1 MEIMSVTVGNRSVRG
16 FELAC
21 SFALASVLVGI
32 TWIITSLGG
41 AVGIARADDWSYL
54 LTQFDFASTGQF
66 VLNNWAVT
74 MLIGQTLLAAPV
86 VAIVGP
92 SVAALQGLVAILSI
106 AALVS
111 TYVVIR
117 QILPIGWAA
126 FSILTL
132 AVSPVF
138 GPSVVSFMTDVP
150 ALFFLSLSLLMGI
163 RALRS
168 SHISWGLMVG
178 SGLAALV
185 AFTFRDYAVLGF
197 PVVVLVA
204 WTYVKNGRDRLV
216 LGGLLAA
223 TLVTAFAMYTWRH
236 SLPNDL
242 RLPGWDFAYSLEL
255 IARGTLTIALLISPG
270 LAAIAWWRVTGSSV
284 SRSLW
289 IYGLATAAAI
299 GVLAI
304 AGFEL
309 LGNVIHPYGSTWL
322 VSGNGIRM
330 WPLSINRL
338 VIVWALLSL
347 ALALV
352 LLWQILRHRGARW
365 LNIKVVFTWIGEDP
379 TRAVLVIF
387 PLTLLLAHSAATLVL
402 GTWYID
408 RYFILVVPFLTAA
421 TIRIALDA
429 GLTVERIQ
437 IAVPLTVLA
446 ALTVLGIHVVDFNAR
461 FDGARAEIGR
471 QLVEQGYQANQID
484 AGMQW
489 VSFYGSGIGATIEEG
504 SIRPGRNWWTERYP
518 MQPVCVTVT
527 GVDSLEPLPPGA
539 NAVMTVSTLLG
550 RKYLLVAN
558 SGPDSCR

>member
-1 MEIMSVTVGNRSVRG
+1 MSVTVVSRSVRG
-16 FELAC
+16 LELTWV
-21 SFALASVLVGI
+21 LAVATVVIGI
-32 TWIITSLGG
+32 TWIISSFGG

-54 LTQFDFASTGQF
+54 LTQFEFARTGQF
-66 VLNNWAVT
+66 LMNNWAVT

-86 VAIVGP
+86 VAIAGP

-106 AALVS
+106 AALVT
-111 TYVVIR
+111 TYVVAR

-163 RALRS
+163 QALRAS
-168 SHISWGLMVG
+168 RMSWGLMVG
-178 SGLAALV
+178 SGLASLV

-204 WTYVKNGRDRLV
+204 WTYVKNRRDRLA

-223 TLVTAFAMYTWRH
+223 ILGSAFALYSWRH

-242 RLPGWDFAYSLEL
+242 RLPGWDFAYSVQLV
-255 IARGTLTIALLISPG
+255 ARGTLTIALLISPG
-270 LAAIAWWRVTGSSV
+270 LAAVAWWRVAGSSV

-289 IYGLATAAAI
+289 IYGLSIAAAI

-330 WPLSINRL
+330 WPLSVNRF
-338 VIVWALLSL
+338 VIAWAVLSL
-347 ALALV
+347 ALALT
-352 LLWQILRHRGARW
+352 LLWQALGHGGARW
-365 LNIKVVFTWIGEDP
+365 RNVNVLSIWVRRDP
-379 TRAVLVIF
+379 SRAILVIF

-402 GTWYID
+402 GTWFID

-437 IAVPLTVLA
+437 MAIPLTVLA
-446 ALTVLGIHVVDFNAR
+446 ALTVVGFHVVDFNAR

-471 QLVEQGYQANQID
+471 QLVEQGYQANEID

-489 VSFYGSGIGATIEEG
+489 VSFHGSGIGVTTEEDTIRE
-504 SIRPGRNWWTERYP
+504 GRNWWTERYP
-518 MQPVCVTVT
+518 QQPVCVTVT
-527 GVDSLEPLPPGA
+527 GVDSLEPTASGGNTVL
-539 NAVMTVSTLLG
+539 TVSTLLG
-550 RKYLLVAN
+550 RNYSLIAN
-558 SGPDSCR
+558 LGPDSCG

>member
-1 MEIMSVTVGNRSVRG
+1 MQTKTG
-16 FELAC
+16 FASSQSKRHLELAC
-21 SFALASVLVGI
+21 AVGLASLLVGV
-32 TWIITSLGG
+32 TWFLSSSGG

-54 LTQFDFASTGQF
+54 LTQFEFARTGRF

-86 VAIVGP
+86 VFIAGP
-92 SVAALQGLVAILSI
+92 SVVALQGFVAILSI
-106 AALVS
+106 AALVT
-111 TYVVIR
+111 TYVVVR
-117 QILPIGWAA
+117 QILPTGWAA

-168 SHISWGLMVG
+168 SRISWGLMAG

-185 AFTFRDYAVLGF
+185 AFTFRDYAILGF

-204 WTYVKNGRDRLV
+204 WMYARKGRDRLI

-223 TLVTAFAMYTWRH
+223 ILGSAFALYFWRH

-242 RLPGWDFAYSLEL
+242 RLPGWDFDFSIEL
-255 IARGTLTIALLISPG
+255 IARGTLTIALLVSPS
-270 LAAIAWWRVTGSSV
+270 LAAIAWWRVSV
-284 SRSLW
+284 SGAMRSLW
-289 IYGLATAAAI
+289 IYGLAIVAAI
-299 GVLAI
+299 GVLAV

-330 WPLSINRL
+330 WPLSVNRF
-338 VIVWALLSL
+338 VIAWAVLSL
-347 ALALV
+347 ALAFV
-352 LLWQILRHRGARW
+352 LFWKVLKNSGVRRLNVNIPFALARR
-365 LNIKVVFTWIGEDP
+365 NP
-379 TRAVLVIF
+379 AQAVLVIF
-387 PLTLLLAHSAATLVL
+387 PLTLLLAHSLATLVV

-408 RYFILVVPFLTAA
+408 RYFILVVPFLSAA
-421 TIRIALDA
+421 ILRLTLNA
-429 GLTVERIQ
+429 GLTVKRIQ
-437 IAVPLTVLA
+437 LAIPLTVLA
-446 ALTVLGIHVVDFNAR
+446 AFTVVGIHVVDFHAR

-471 QLVEQGYQANQID
+471 QLEEQGYRANEID

-489 VSFYGSGIGATIEEG
+489 VSFHGSGIGVTIGEEA
-504 SIRPGRNWWTERYP
+504 IRPGRNWWTERYP
-518 MQPVCVTVT
+518 EQRVCITVT
-527 GVDSLEPLPPGA
+527 GVDALEPPLRDDTTS
-539 NAVMTVSTLLG
+539 VSVSTIFG
-550 RKYLLVAN
+550 RNYVLVA
-558 SGPDSCR
+558 SPGPDSCL